1 MFQATPG
8 DSHRRQGPWPH
19 SPSESPGTFVRPA
32 PASSGLRIRLLLPP
46 TSRRP
51 TRGLRPQSRPERAGR
66 CPQASAP
73 GHGNQGPAA
82 PGQPKVL
89 EEDSRWRDGTHY
101 KEPFRPRAGGPQGGE
116 PAGATRGPRR
126 GQHARPDS
134 TRARS
139 ALHGPAGPRRGLW
152 GSESF
157 GAVGPRR
164 RPAPGLQLPRNRA
177 RPEAPGRCGPGP
189 GGGARGEGRGNYVS
203 QDAARRARGPGV

>member
-1 MFQATPG
+1 MASQPLGVPRHLCKTSSGLFRTP
-8 DSHRRQGPWPH
+8 H
-19 SPSESPGTFVRPA
+19 PA
-32 PASSGLRIRLLLPP
+32 PAASHLQAPHTRPEAPIPARARRALPAGLGSRAWESGAGRPGTAEGAGGGLKVERRDALQGAFPAP
-46 TSRRP
+46 RRRP
-51 TRGLRPQSRPERAGR
+51 
-66 CPQASAP
+66 P
-73 GHGNQGPAA
+73 GP
-82 PGQPKVL
+82 L
-89 EEDSRWRDGTHY
+89 
-101 KEPFRPRAGGPQGGE
+101 QGGE

-157 GAVGPRR
+157 GAVGPWR

-203 QDAARRARGPGV
+203 QDAARRARGPEV